1 MSFCLKV
8 LLAPPDSERVGVKF
22 DLEEGETPLGRI
34 SPPSKIVL
42 KSPKVSKLHCIF
54 KNQGGKLEVADQG
67 SSNGIYVNGKKVIQS
82 ALKEKDRLV
91 IGEYTLEVTV
101 K

>member
-1 MSFCLKV
+1 MGQRF
-8 LLAPPDSERVGVKF
+8 A
-22 DLEEGETPLGRI
+22 LEEGENPLGRI

-42 KSPKVSKLHCIF
+42 ASPKVSKLHCVF
-54 KNQGGKLEVADQG
+54 KVAGDKLSVEDQK
-67 SSNGIYVNGKKVIQS
+67 SSNGVYVNGKKVTI
-82 ALKEKDRLV
+82 APLKDKDRLV

>member
-1 MSFCLKV
+1 MPYFLKV
-8 LLAPPDSERVGVKF
+8 LLAPAESEKLGVKF
-22 DLEEGETPLGRI
+22 SLEEGETSLGRI

-42 KSPKVSKLHCIF
+42 NSPKVSKLHCIF
-54 KNQGGKLEVADQG
+54 KTQGSAIEVIDQG
-67 SSNGIYVNGKKVIQS
+67 SSNGLYVNGKKVIQ
-82 ALKEKDRLV
+82 APLKEKDRIV